1 VPVETIARDLAW
13 LLLGASLLGIL
24 AGRLRVPYAAVL
36 VLAGLAAAESGL
48 TLPQLEPSLVLLIFL
63 PPLLFDAA
71 FRLDSRELAGLA
83 RPVALLAVP
92 GTLFTA
98 VVVGVLLAAALGL
111 ALPVALLFG
120 GIVAPTDPVAVVAI
134 FRRLRVP
141 KRLLVVLEAES
152 LFNDGV
158 AIALYAALLAL
169 ALSGAADVGGALLS
183 FVFHVVVGI
192 GLGLAFGLGF
202 SYLTRLT
209 HDHLT
214 EIMLS
219 TALAYGS
226 YLAVDAVG
234 ASGALACIAAGVVH
248 GSYGRQIGLSARAR
262 ELLDD
267 VWEYLGFF
275 ANSLLFLLVGFSVRL
290 TTLLSDAPPLLVA
303 VGAVLLARVLLV
315 GLSNALPAD
324 QRPAQSLGQRV
335 VLVWGGLR
343 GALTVTL
350 ALALPNET
358 PLRDLIVAMAFAVV
372 LFTLVVQ
379 GLTLPLAIR
388 WAGIA
393 PGSRAARTRP

>member
-1 VPVETIARDLAW
+1 MNRPVASTRPQHPASSSAAQPEWRVPVETIARDLAW

-169 ALSGAADVGGALLS
+169 ALSGAADVGG
-183 FVFHVVVGI
+183 
-192 GLGLAFGLGF
+192 
-202 SYLTRLT
+202 
-209 HDHLT
+209 
-214 EIMLS
+214 
-219 TALAYGS
+219 
-226 YLAVDAVG
+226 
-234 ASGALACIAAGVVH
+234 
-248 GSYGRQIGLSARAR
+248 
-262 ELLDD
+262 
-267 VWEYLGFF
+267 
-275 ANSLLFLLVGFSVRL
+275 
-290 TTLLSDAPPLLVA
+290 
-303 VGAVLLARVLLV
+303 
-315 GLSNALPAD
+315 
-324 QRPAQSLGQRV
+324 
-335 VLVWGGLR
+335 
-343 GALTVTL
+343 
-350 ALALPNET
+350 
-358 PLRDLIVAMAFAVV
+358 
-372 LFTLVVQ
+372 
-379 GLTLPLAIR
+379 
-388 WAGIA
+388 
-393 PGSRAARTRP
+393 